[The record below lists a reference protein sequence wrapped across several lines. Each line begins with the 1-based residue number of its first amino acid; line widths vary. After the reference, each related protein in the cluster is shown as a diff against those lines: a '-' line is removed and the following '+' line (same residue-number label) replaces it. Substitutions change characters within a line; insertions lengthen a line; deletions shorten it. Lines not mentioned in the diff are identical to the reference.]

1 MREMAGEFNLKFDW
15 AFNPGHKKGGC
26 AIRIIFKWDRNI
38 LFVRNK
44 LSRKCVEIR
53 KSAVSALK
61 LTYLRLAEEV
71 QIPLRFLCT
80 WYFIG
85 PVDNYFPHTL
95 LLYTSKNSIQL
106 IQWKVIVNQRYQIH
120 VGRGVSIPDLLH
132 ALALV
137 SMTKTT
143 SVIFV

>member
-1 MREMAGEFNLKFDW
+1 MREMTGEFNLKFDW

-61 LTYLRLAEEV
+61 LTYLKASRRGPDTAKVFVRLIFYWPCG
-71 QIPLRFLCT
+71 QL
-80 WYFIG
+80 
-85 PVDNYFPHTL
+85 FPPYPPTL
-95 LLYTSKNSIQL
+95 HVKKL

-120 VGRGVSIPDLLH
+120 GGRGVSIPDLLH

-137 SMTKTT
+137 STTKTT